1 MNGLE
6 ANYMELYF
14 VAVERLWMTVIVSAP
29 SASDVDFVAWPLQVA
44 GTGFSP
50 TPLQPETP
58 NQSRRTLGFAGL
70 ARTWS
75 STT

>member
-1 MNGLE
+1 MNGPE

-14 VAVERLWMTVIVSAP
+14 VAAERLWMTVIVSAP

-50 TPLQPETP
+50 TPLQART
-58 NQSRRTLGFAGL
+58 TLGFAGL